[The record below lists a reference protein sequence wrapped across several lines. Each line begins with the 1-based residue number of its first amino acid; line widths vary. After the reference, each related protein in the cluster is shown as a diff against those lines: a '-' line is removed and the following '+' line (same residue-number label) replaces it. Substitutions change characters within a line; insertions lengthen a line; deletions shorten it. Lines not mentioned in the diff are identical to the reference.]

1 MKSASSPAAPGL
13 LQRRLQSFH
22 VLLHGVDVGVEC
34 LIVRL
39 ACDDGIERVD
49 LRARLARDGF
59 SGARRVLR
67 LGEENLDGQFLDLL
81 DRRLQLGGRRLRAR
95 LALDDADEVEAEF
108 LIMTSCAWGNVI
120 SNFP

>member
-1 MKSASSPAAPGL
+1 M
-13 LQRRLQSFH
+13 
-22 VLLHGVDVGVEC
+22 
-34 LIVRL
+34 IVRL

-95 LALDDADEVEAEF
+95 LALDDADDVEAEF
-108 LIMTSCAWGNVI
+108 LIMTSCAWGNNMNDFPLN
-120 SNFP
+120 SNFTI